1 MKNIFKLFCGKDK
14 GSIDIISDRYFKK
27 KLDNINYFLGL
38 RVANEIKQ
46 IIKNCER
53 GY

>member
-14 GSIDIISDRYFKK
+14 GSSDIISDRYFKQ
-27 KLDNINYFLGL
+27 KLENSNYFLGL

-46 IIKNCER
+46 IIKNCEM